1 MSRLTVVALKGAL
14 GVSRKPELCVIW
26 TQTGMIS
33 GNVGVRVQS
42 VLLMYVL
49 GQGVCFMIYFVVF
62 TYV

>member
-1 MSRLTVVALKGAL
+1 
-14 GVSRKPELCVIW
+14 
-26 TQTGMIS
+26 MIS